1 MFGAGKIEEAGMSF
15 LKRLFGG
22 GGDAPAAPA
31 KEVEHGGF
39 LIRATPY
46 QENGQWQ
53 TCGVIVQDKDG
64 VVREHRFIRAD
75 RFPGQDMAAD
85 HSISKGRQIIDQE
98 GERMFD

>member
-1 MFGAGKIEEAGMSF
+1 MSF

-22 GGDAPAAPA
+22 GGESAPPKPA
-31 KEVEHGGF
+31 KEVEHNGF
-39 LIRATPY
+39 LIRATPF

-53 TCGVIVQDKDG
+53 TCGVISKDADG

-75 RFPGQDMAAD
+75 RFPSQDMAAE
-85 HSISKGRQIIDQE
+85 HAVAKARQIIEQQ